1 MPDFSTRYK
10 IAIGYILLT
19 IMLITTMGYMYRSM
33 KAISGRAELSVSLSV
48 RRAFVNE
55 IMNDL
60 NEAEIIVQSIA
71 TGKTEEY
78 KEYIRVM
85 SLVYDKIDSLKSITT
100 NAGNSEALDDIRMF
114 MKVKDSNVGS
124 LMQIMESNGIEH
136 LYDSEIN
143 EFISLQESLLA
154 NRGNL
159 CSPDAVFDTI
169 SGQLKEIQSKVSQN
183 HRRRIGELDARM
195 RSLRLSSLLLN
206 DEVRL
211 LLDEMENEEHMI
223 LQAQI
228 DKNEKVHN
236 RAYLIVSGIAV
247 VSILLVALFLYFIW
261 KDMSRSSHYRMELEK
276 AKQRAEELLEAKEKL
291 MLTITHDIKAPL
303 GSIIGYAELLGNITP
318 GERQQF
324 YLRNMQG
331 SANHLLR
338 LVNLLLDFHRLDADK
353 MDCQRV
359 PFNVKEL
366 FEETVDGYRPVAA
379 SKNVELECMID
390 VALDAVFKGDP
401 LRVRQIIDNLVGN
414 AFKFTNEG
422 AVSIKASLVDDC
434 LHFVVSDTG
443 CGISPEE
450 MKRMF
455 KEFTRLNN
463 AQGKEGFGLG
473 LAITDKLVRLLGGE
487 IEVHSE
493 PGEGT
498 SFVVKL
504 PLECTGC
511 SSGIKGKADDGI
523 YVPKAHLLLIDDDPL
538 QLSMMEA
545 MLGYPSL
552 VVTTCGHPDELF
564 IHLQQQQY
572 DMIITDIQMPAMNG
586 IELVAKIK
594 EFPRAM
600 QVPVIAMT
608 ARSDIDAELLSQYG
622 FAACLHK
629 PFTGSELLSVISDF
643 ANDAPANF
651 DFGQLTAF
659 SMDDAEAKREI
670 MNTFVVET
678 RKKRELLKQAC
689 AKRDMPTVTM
699 LTHQLLPLFAM
710 VGAVDGKEHLEW
722 FEKRRGEQFYPDDAD
737 TRIASI
743 LADVD
748 NMLKEAE
755 KEMMI

>member
-33 KAISGRAELSVSLSV
+33 KAISGRTELSASLSV

-60 NEAEIIVQSIA
+60 NEAEIIVQAIA
-71 TGKTEEY
+71 IGKAEEY
-78 KEYIRVM
+78 KEYIKVM
-85 SLVYDKIDSLKSITT
+85 SLVYDTIDSLKSITT
-100 NAGNSEALDDIRMF
+100 DAENIEALDAIRMF
-114 MKVKDSNVGS
+114 MKVKDSNVSS
-124 LMQIMESNGIEH
+124 LMQIMESNGIEQ
-136 LYDSEIN
+136 LFDSEIN

-154 NRGNL
+154 NQEAL
-159 CSPDAVFDTI
+159 CSQDVVFDTI
-169 SGQLKEIQSKVSQN
+169 SKQLKEIQSNVSQN

-195 RSLRLSSLLLN
+195 RSLRLSSLMLN

-211 LLDEMENEEHMI
+211 LLDEMEEEERMI

-228 DKNEKVHN
+228 DKNEKVRN

-261 KDMSRSSHYRMELEK
+261 KDMSRSNHYRMELEK
-276 AKQRAEELLEAKEKL
+276 AKLRAEELLEAKEKL
-291 MLTITHDIKAPL
+291 MLTVTHDIKAPL
-303 GSIIGYAELLGNITP
+303 GSIIGYAELLGNITA

-331 SANHLLR
+331 SANHLLQ
-338 LVNLLLDFHRLDADK
+338 LVNSLLDFHRLDADK
-353 MDCQRV
+353 MDCQHV
-359 PFNVKEL
+359 PFNAKEL
-366 FEETVDGYRPVAA
+366 FEEVIDGYRPVAA
-379 SKNVELECMID
+379 SKNVELEGVID
-390 VALDAVFKGDP
+390 SELDAVFKGDP

-414 AFKFTNEG
+414 AFKFTSEG
-422 AVSIKASLVDDC
+422 AVSIKASFVDDC
-434 LHFVVSDTG
+434 LHFSVSDTG

-450 MKRMF
+450 MNRIF
-455 KEFTRLNN
+455 KEFTRLKN

-473 LAITDKLVRLLGGE
+473 LAITNKLVHLLGGE
-487 IEVHSE
+487 IEVQSE
-493 PGEGT
+493 PGKGT
-498 SFVVKL
+498 VFAVKL
-504 PLECTGC
+504 PLECTER
-511 SSGIKGKADDGI
+511 SSVNKGNVDDSI
-523 YVPKAHLLLIDDDPL
+523 NVPKARLLVIDDDPL

-545 MLGYPSL
+545 MLRYPTL
-552 VVTTCGHPDELF
+552 VVTTCTHPDELF
-564 IHLQQQQY
+564 IYLQQQQY
-572 DMIITDIQMPAMNG
+572 DIIITDIQMPALNG

-594 EFPRAM
+594 EMPQTM

-629 PFTGSELLSVISDF
+629 PFTGRELLLVISDF
-643 ANDAPANF
+643 VNDTLGKF
-651 DFGQLTAF
+651 DFRQLIAF

-678 RKKRELLKQAC
+678 KKKRELLKQAC
-689 AKRDMPTVTM
+689 EKRDMPTVTM

-710 VGAVDGKEHLEW
+710 VGAVDGKECLEW
-722 FEKRRGEQFYPDDAD
+722 FEKRRGELFYPDDAD
-737 TRIASI
+737 ARVASI

-748 NMLKEAE
+748 DIVKEAE